1 MLPSLIAQFFGDADR
16 LLNQAHQA
24 LEQGRAEDVRIASH
38 SLISTSATFGAMAL
52 SAVARE
58 VESLA
63 CEDKLERVAEL
74 LDRAEAEFA
83 KAKTALEAMRLEP
96 FTANQDTNTG
106 KGRILVVDDE
116 MLNRVLLST
125 NLRES
130 GYFVEMASDGLQAL
144 QLLRTGEFDAVLL
157 DLIMPRMDG
166 YQVLAEMRSDAL
178 LRRIPVI
185 VISSIYDMESIV
197 RCIEMGATDYLA
209 KPFNPVLLQA
219 RIRGSLASL
228 QEERMEMIREQFAQ
242 VTAVQEE
249 ERQRIARELHDGLVP
264 VLASLS
270 IRLHTVGKRLDREEH
285 PAAGE
290 VKEIAEQ
297 AQASSRDIR
306 HLIHDLRP
314 VALDELGLVPAL
326 RQHLARCE
334 QEHGLAINLI
344 ADERQRLAGPME
356 TALFRIVQ
364 EAVNN
369 VIQHAQAQHVS
380 VTLDQNQEQVT
391 LQVVDNGQG
400 FNAQLPRSGRHVGL
414 WSMRER
420 VEQLGGQFEVRSAP
434 GKGTVVTAVIPL

>member
-1 MLPSLIAQFFGDADR
+1 
-16 LLNQAHQA
+16 
-24 LEQGRAEDVRIASH
+24 
-38 SLISTSATFGAMAL
+38 
-52 SAVARE
+52 
-58 VESLA
+58 
-63 CEDKLERVAEL
+63 
-74 LDRAEAEFA
+74 
-83 KAKTALEAMRLEP
+83 
-96 FTANQDTNTG
+96 
-106 KGRILVVDDE
+106 
-116 MLNRVLLST
+116 
-125 NLRES
+125 
-130 GYFVEMASDGLQAL
+130 
-144 QLLRTGEFDAVLL
+144 
-157 DLIMPRMDG
+157 
-166 YQVLAEMRSDAL
+166 
-178 LRRIPVI
+178 LRRIPVF
-185 VISSIYDMESIV
+185 VISSVYDMESIV

-228 QEERMEMIREQFAQ
+228 QEERMAMIREQFAQ

-369 VIQHAQAQHVS
+369 VTQHAQAQHVS

-391 LQVVDNGQG
+391 LQVVDDGQG